1 MLLTTVFIFSIY
13 IKKKKKKK
21 ADQHNVSPT
30 SGLICSTTLNTFLS
44 LTLHN
49 EGRAVADM
57 LPPSTRFSL

>member
-1 MLLTTVFIFSIY
+1 MLLTTVLIFSIY
-13 IKKKKKKK
+13 IKKKK